1 LTDDSINQ
9 ATDAK
14 HRFFYGY
21 IIVVASFIIMVLGWG
36 LYIVFGVFFNPLLE
50 EFGWTRAVT
59 SGAFSLS
66 SILHG
71 VLGIA
76 MGGLVD
82 RFGPRIIVTFCGVFL
97 GAGYLLMSQVYSV
110 WQIYLFYGVI
120 IGIGMSGL
128 WIPLLS
134 PVSRW
139 FVGRRSLMTGI
150 VICGLTLGQLA
161 APPIIGRMIA
171 AYDWRQSYVILGII
185 VLVVIVIAAQFL
197 RRDPGRLGLKPY
209 GDSGE
214 VQLSSIPGGIG
225 YSLGEAARTVQFWM
239 GIIIL
244 FCFGYSAFSLTV
256 HLVPHVAGL
265 GFSDISA
272 ADVLAVN
279 GGAGIIGN
287 FVLGGIVGDR
297 IGNRKVFLIGFV
309 LSTASL
315 VFLLP
320 ARELWVLHVISILLG
335 IAFGSVGTSESPLIA
350 RLFGLKNHGLIYG
363 MIGLGFTVG
372 GAVGPFITGHLHD
385 INGSYRDA
393 FLVCIGFTVVG
404 LVLSVLL
411 KPTPKIGGRL

>member
-1 LTDDSINQ
+1 MTDDNTNQ
-9 ATDAK
+9 ATAVK
-14 HRFFYGY
+14 PRLFYGY
-21 IIVVASFIIMVLGWG
+21 IVVAASFVIMVLGWG
-36 LYIVFGVFFNPLLE
+36 LYIVFGVFFNPLLQ
-50 EFGWTRAVT
+50 EFGWTRAMT

-82 RFGPRIIVTFCGVFL
+82 KVGPRIVVTFCGVFL
-97 GAGYLLMSQVYSV
+97 GAGYLLMSQVNSL

-139 FVGRRSLMTGI
+139 FVARRSLMTGI
-150 VICGLTLGQLA
+150 VICGLTLGQLI

-171 AYDWRQSYVILGII
+171 AYDWRQSYIVLGII

-209 GDSGE
+209 GAGEE
-214 VQLSSIPGGIG
+214 VQHSSSPGVIG
-225 YSLGEAARTVQFWM
+225 YSLGEAARTVQFWL

-287 FVLGGIVGDR
+287 FLLGGIVGDR

-320 ARELWVLHVISILLG
+320 ARELWMLHLISILLG

-363 MIGLGFTVG
+363 MIGLGFTIG
-372 GAVGPFITGHLHD
+372 GAVGPFVTGHIHD
-385 INGSYRDA
+385 VTGSYRDA
-393 FLVCIGFTVVG
+393 FLVCIAFTVAG
-404 LVLSVLL
+404 LILSVLL
-411 KPTPKIGGRL
+411 KPTRKIGVSL

>member
-1 LTDDSINQ
+1 MTDDNFNRNI
-9 ATDAK
+9 TEK
-14 HRFFYGY
+14 PRFFYGY
-21 IIVVASFIIMVLGWG
+21 IVVVASFLIMVLGWG

-97 GAGYLLMSQVYSV
+97 GAGYLLMSQVDSI

-134 PVSRW
+134 PVTRW
-139 FVGRRSLMTGI
+139 FVARRSLMTGI

-171 AYDWRQSYVILGII
+171 AYDWRHSYMILGVI

-197 RRDPGRLGLKPY
+197 RRDPSRLGLKPY
-209 GDSGE
+209 GAGE
-214 VQLSSIPGGIG
+214 EIQPTSSPGGIG
-225 YSLGEAARTVQFWM
+225 YSLGESARTVQFWM

-256 HLVPHVAGL
+256 HLVPHVTGL

-287 FVLGGIVGDR
+287 FLLGGIVGDR

-320 ARELWVLHVISILLG
+320 ARELWMLHLISILLG

-363 MIGLGFTVG
+363 MIGLGFTAG
-372 GAVGPFITGHLHD
+372 GAVGPFVTGHIHD
-385 INGSYRDA
+385 ITGSYRDA
-393 FLVCIGFTVVG
+393 FLVCIGFTVAG
-404 LVLSVLL
+404 LILSALL
-411 KPTPKIGGRL
+411 KPTRKIGGTL